1 MAYVSTAQM
10 MKYSFSSQDEACLLE
25 EVGSLGWVTH
35 TQGQSAPEAAEY
47 LTRDGGVF
55 RLIYMVRG
63 EQEWSLAKRGI
74 VRQGA
79 AAMLVLEP
87 SQQYTAIDG
96 RMSANEFFWL
106 DLRITSNGV
115 LPGVPK
121 TLGRELYSLLR
132 QVANR
137 PVVLRSAARN
147 CFEKIVSSH
156 SRRKMFSEVAARAAL
171 HDLLLLMVETRV
183 AADAGQARQSPHVA
197 EARRWMEANLAENPS
212 VAELAAHIGLSAVH
226 LRKKFSQEVGVSPSR
241 YLAELRLQQAKRLL
255 QEKGKSIALIAATVG
270 LSSGQNFA
278 TFFRKYTGFTP
289 AQYRKRIA
297 ELGDVASV

>member
-10 MKYSFSSQDEACLLE
+10 MKYAFCPQDEACLLE
-25 EVGSLGWVTH
+25 EVDSLGWVSH
-35 TQGQSAPEAAEY
+35 AQGQMAAEGAEY
-47 LTRDGGVF
+47 LVRDNGAF

-63 EQEWSLAKRGI
+63 EQEWSLDKLGV
-74 VRQGA
+74 VRHGA
-79 AAMLVLEP
+79 AAMLVLAP
-87 SQQYTAIDG
+87 SQRYVPIDG

-106 DLRITSNGV
+106 DLRMTSGGA

-121 TLGRELYSLLR
+121 SLGHELYSRLR
-132 QVANR
+132 QLANR
-137 PVVLRSAARN
+137 PVVLRSAARD
-147 CFEKIVSSH
+147 CFEKIVSAH
-156 SRRKMFSEVAARAAL
+156 SRRKTFSELAARAAL
-171 HDLLLLMVETRV
+171 HDMLLLIVETQPTPDGAQTRL
-183 AADAGQARQSPHVA
+183 SPHVA

-212 VAELAAHIGLSAVH
+212 VTELAAHIGLSAVH

-255 QEKGKSIALIAATVG
+255 KEKGKSIAVIASTVG

-289 AQYRKRIA
+289 AEYRKRIT
-297 ELGDVASV
+297 ELGDVAGT